1 MKRRVLF
8 FAMLTMLVFTL
19 VACDDGNSNLKINT
33 VSDAKLTEREEVILL
48 STADKSFVFD
58 FNVDDNYK
66 DVAVWVEKYELGKL
80 VGEVNRISTQI
91 KNKGTIIFTTS
102 NTTEESN
109 QALFT
114 ISINSDGGTGTGWS
128 PETITKDDQGA
139 VWGSNPLGN
148 ISIMDKMVL
157 ASICYSRSNKEIS
170 TLSTDFYSDVDSHI
184 NELKNYDV
192 VYLLRSEFK

>member
-80 VGEVNRISTQI
+80 VGEVNHISTQI
-91 KNKGTIIFTTS
+91 KIRVRLSSQHRIQLKKVIKLFLLL
-102 NTTEESN
+102 
-109 QALFT
+109 AL
-114 ISINSDGGTGTGWS
+114 IVMVVPAQDGVQKRLQRMIKALCG
-128 PETITKDDQGA
+128 EVI
-139 VWGSNPLGN
+139 
-148 ISIMDKMVL
+148 
-157 ASICYSRSNKEIS
+157 
-170 TLSTDFYSDVDSHI
+170 H
-184 NELKNYDV
+184 
-192 VYLLRSEFK
+192 